1 MESSGSLRENYERG
15 CIFTAFDLET
25 TGLDPQ
31 KDRIVEIGAVKF
43 DNRGIIAR
51 LSILINPGIPMP
63 PEAGKVNN
71 ITDEM
76 LSGRPSLD
84 DVFPDFVRFI
94 EGTILTAH
102 NVPFDCGFINA
113 GLKERFERAKK
124 AADGGQ
130 GSLPGLNEGGT
141 GGFWTPPWPAV
152 PNALADTL
160 AIAKEVLPGL
170 PSYKLQAL
178 AAALDIPAR
187 DAHRAE
193 DDARVCMGV
202 FIKLLDSLKA

>member
-1 MESSGSLRENYERG
+1 MEFTGSLRENYEG
-15 CIFTAFDLET
+15 GGVFTAFDLET

-31 KDRIVEIGAVKF
+31 KDRIAEIGAVQF

-51 LSILINPGIPMP
+51 LSTLINPGIAMP
-63 PEAGKVNN
+63 PGAGKVNN

-76 LSGRPSLD
+76 LSGCPSLD
-84 DVFPDFVRFI
+84 EVFPDFVRFI
-94 EGTILTAH
+94 AGTILVAH

-113 GLKERFERAKK
+113 ALKERFEQ
-124 AADGGQ
+124 AADWGR
-130 GSLPGLNEGGT
+130 GSLPGMDEGGS
-141 GGFWTPPWPAV
+141 GAVWTPPWPCV
-152 PNALADTL
+152 PNVFADTL
-160 AIAKEVLPGL
+160 VIAKEALPGL

-178 AAALDIPAR
+178 AAALDIPAI